1 MDLTLVAQIFQK
13 WLVFANFLVLPYFLP
28 QLANLFSRIYPPYPW
43 HIATLPL
50 YGVVDFYWMINSRIS
65 IFLEPPKNV
74 GDSSV
79 GQRCQVGSII
89 PTLRDLAV
97 QPPICGRSYHFKCRS
112 QLLHCAPNQIWST
125 YLVDFHW
132 IPRQAL
138 IDPVETLLMWLW
150 LTKIPTQYQLI
161 KPIRLNYHIAALKI
175 LVASSPGKIYTRCGC
190 LS

>member
-1 MDLTLVAQIFQK
+1 MAYCNSAFI
-13 WLVFANFLVLPYFLP
+13 WGRRFLLDDK
-28 QLANLFSRIYPPYPW
+28 QQN
-43 HIATLPL
+43 
-50 YGVVDFYWMINSRIS
+50 INIS
-65 IFLEPPKNV
+65 WASSNV
-74 GDSSV
+74 GDSSAG

-132 IPRQAL
+132 IPSQDL
-138 IDPVETLLMWLW
+138 IDPVETSLMWLW
-150 LTKIPTQYQLI
+150 LMKIPTQYQLI